1 MTIDFSDGYQLLGAV
16 SDRLEQLITI
26 FKILCGQQHKILIL
40 IYLVQKR
47 IKFSLTEILN
57 WQNTSKYEKSLRL
70 ACCEGNNGNAKVP
83 SDVCWAVMEM
93 IHGTC
98 MSLI

>member
-16 SDRLEQLITI
+16 IDRLEQLITI
-26 FKILCGQQHKILIL
+26 FKILCEQQHKILIL

-57 WQNTSKYEKSLRL
+57 W
-70 ACCEGNNGNAKVP
+70 
-83 SDVCWAVMEM
+83 
-93 IHGTC
+93 
-98 MSLI
+98 